1 MLVNR
6 LLWKHHQWNKTVVAV
21 SSKAVFAQVTTNR
34 PRWMSTVMSFGDG
47 SQGALGLPDS
57 VTGPRGDAYEPTRVL
72 GLPSDITSISA
83 GHYHSL
89 AIDSR
94 GGLWA
99 WGRNQESQ
107 LGRDPLAPRD
117 SWNDPKRVEGL
128 DHVNVCAAF
137 ASGVIS
143 AAIDSDGSVWVWGK
157 SKRGQLGLGKG
168 IIETVVPRR
177 VEALAG
183 EKIVKVVEVVAF
195 LRGVST
201 VPYWFGLTLLCLRA
215 NLVSPLLELRGQTGK
230 RGECSGAFRYRDWK
244 CEERSRQLVS
254 FGWGHAL
261 AQTEDGKLLGWG
273 YSADGRIGNVGEA
286 LEASPLDSNA
296 NISMN
301 DKRFSGSGLDAAEL
315 MVLEGMEKEKD
326 MQIIWEPRLVEEL
339 QGVEVRDIAC
349 GLDHSLSMIEHVGL
363 LAYASLLILSIKFQL
378 GRTKLD
384 LRLLPVD
391 LTAHPVS
398 IASGLGHS
406 LAICE
411 VPSSDVE
418 GGGMSIFSWG
428 WNQCSQLGREGPEN
442 FPSMI
447 EGWEGETPVSVSG
460 GRVHSTALTSHG
472 ELWVWGCGKS
482 GRLGLGS
489 SSDEA
494 EPTLLDCLEDFKVL
508 QAVSGFD
515 HNLVLMDE

>member
-1 MLVNR
+1 MLINR

-21 SSKAVFAQVTTNR
+21 SSKALFAQVTTNK

-143 AAIDSDGSVWVWGK
+143 AAIDGNGSVWVWGK

-183 EKIVKVVEVVAF
+183 EKIVKV
-195 LRGVST
+195 
-201 VPYWFGLTLLCLRA
+201 
-215 NLVSPLLELRGQTGK
+215 
-230 RGECSGAFRYRDWK
+230 
-244 CEERSRQLVS
+244 S

-286 LEASPLDSNA
+286 LEASPL
-296 NISMN
+296 
-301 DKRFSGSGLDAAEL
+301 
-315 MVLEGMEKEKD
+315 
-326 MQIIWEPRLVEEL
+326 
-339 QGVEVRDIAC
+339 
-349 GLDHSLSMIEHVGL
+349 
-363 LAYASLLILSIKFQL
+363 
-378 GRTKLD
+378 
-384 LRLLPVD
+384 
-391 LTAHPVS
+391 
-398 IASGLGHS
+398 
-406 LAICE
+406 
-411 VPSSDVE
+411 
-418 GGGMSIFSWG
+418 
-428 WNQCSQLGREGPEN
+428 
-442 FPSMI
+442 
-447 EGWEGETPVSVSG
+447 
-460 GRVHSTALTSHG
+460 
-472 ELWVWGCGKS
+472 
-482 GRLGLGS
+482 
-489 SSDEA
+489 
-494 EPTLLDCLEDFKVL
+494 
-508 QAVSGFD
+508 
-515 HNLVLMDE
+515 